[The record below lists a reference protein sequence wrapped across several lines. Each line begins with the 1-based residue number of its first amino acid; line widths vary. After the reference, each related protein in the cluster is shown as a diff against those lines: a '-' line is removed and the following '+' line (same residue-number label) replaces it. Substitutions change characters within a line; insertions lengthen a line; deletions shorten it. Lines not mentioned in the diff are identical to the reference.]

1 VLMAARLLMAGWA
14 GAVLAITGGAALA
27 IGLVPASPYLLAI
40 LAAAPVGLPAVA
52 VVASA
57 WRDGVPSN

>member
-1 VLMAARLLMAGWA
+1 MAGWA